1 VLCGAVNYL
10 RASVTPVHHGGM
22 GDVRLVGG
30 PYDGTTLEDAS
41 GDGAWMIVDGT
52 DQRAAYDP
60 TDDPGVWEYK
70 GMLPP
75 WT

>member
-1 VLCGAVNYL
+1 M
-10 RASVTPVHHGGM
+10 S
-22 GDVRLVGG
+22 DVRLVGG
-30 PYDGTTLEDAS
+30 PYDGTVLEDMG
-41 GDGAWMIVDGT
+41 GDGAWMIVDG
-52 DQRAAYDP
+52 DDRRAAYDP